1 MATTPDPSTGPEY
14 GPGPLSAVD
23 ATLLRAARA
32 WRPDLPDCFW
42 DGFPADRRIA
52 LRWAWQAA
60 PSGEGGADLADPA
73 GALDRL
79 RRDHAA
85 QARPDLARVH
95 SSWWVRALEGEPAS
109 VRRAVAANLPAT
121 VAEALREGLG
131 LADDDLRP
139 DRPADPGALR
149 AALALWAVKL
159 SGDHADDAEDAP
171 VVVALTAFDARTVA
185 RLVQTTGLAKW
196 ALTPDDAPDLDE
208 PDRRRLTHLRGD
220 LVGVDPRFVQVA
232 GRDLAAVLGHGE
244 GRPVARVGLLTVAR
258 LLGAVEPYRARWAL
272 QHLPYATARSVRA
285 LMGPPG
291 RRAPM
296 LARWESDLLRAA
308 WRRLADEGRL
318 RTPWPQGAHP

>member
-1 MATTPDPSTGPEY
+1 MATTPEPPPEY

-32 WRPDLPDCFW
+32 WRADLPETFW
-42 DGFPADRRIA
+42 DCFPADRRVS
-52 LRWAWQAA
+52 LRWAW
-60 PSGEGGADLADPA
+60 EGGRAGGGGAADPA
-73 GALDRL
+73 ADLDRL

-109 VRRAVAANLPAT
+109 VRRAVAGHLPAG
-121 VAEALREGLG
+121 VAGVIREGLG
-131 LADDDLRP
+131 LAEADLRP
-139 DRPADPGALR
+139 DRPAKPGALR

-159 SGDHADDAEDAP
+159 SGDCAEDAEDAP
-171 VVVALTAFDARTVA
+171 VVVALTALDARTVA

-196 ALTPDDAPDLDE
+196 SLTEGDPPDLDDA
-208 PDRRRLTHLRGD
+208 DRQRLTHLRAE
-220 LVGVDPRFVQVA
+220 LKGVDPRFLQVA
-232 GRDLAAVLGHGE
+232 GRDLAAILGHGE

-296 LARWESDLLRAA
+296 LARWESDVLRAA

-318 RTPWPQGAHP
+318 TTPWPKGAHP